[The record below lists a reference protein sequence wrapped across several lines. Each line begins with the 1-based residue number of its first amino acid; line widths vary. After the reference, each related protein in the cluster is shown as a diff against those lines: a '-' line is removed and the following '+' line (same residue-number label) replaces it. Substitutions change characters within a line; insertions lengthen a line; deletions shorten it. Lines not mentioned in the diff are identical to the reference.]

1 MSEIE
6 EIIIAAKQKT
16 LDDGYAL
23 TDKQIYISLAGE
35 ILRRDLEIQRL
46 KDSLEL
52 IS

>member
-6 EIIIAAKQKT
+6 EIIKAAKQKV
-16 LDDGYAL
+16 LDNNNPL
-23 TDKQIYISLAGE
+23 TDKQIYIALAGE